1 MGGCSG
7 ESPVRNSY
15 HRRRMPNAMNSVT
28 RTVKRRIIWSRI
40 GYATSLLIIAIAAAT
55 LYRLLRDVDVEKVVA
70 ALHATSG
77 RTILIAGIFVA
88 TGYVTLTLYDFF
100 SLRTIG
106 RRDVPYRIAALAS
119 FTSYSIGHTLGATVF
134 TGGAIRLR
142 IYSAW
147 GLSIIEVAKIAFV
160 TGLTFWLGNAF
171 ILGLGMAYAP
181 EAAGAVSQLPPW
193 LNRVIALTGLA
204 VIVGYVVWLLPHPR
218 VIGRDHWQITLPNAR
233 LTLAQIGIGVMDLS
247 SGALAMY
254 TLLPGEPRLD
264 FVTVL
269 VTFVMAT
276 LLGFLSHAP
285 GSLGVFEAALLV
297 GLPQLEKEGLLGS
310 LVIFRTLYF
319 ILPFTLAV
327 IILGIREL
335 SLGARAATTS
345 QAG

>member
-1 MGGCSG
+1 MLD
-7 ESPVRNSY
+7 
-15 HRRRMPNAMNSVT
+15 AMNVVT
-28 RTVKRRIIWSRI
+28 RTVDKRINWSRI
-40 GYATSLLIIAIAAAT
+40 GFAISLLIIALAAVT
-55 LYRLLRDVDVEKVVA
+55 LVRLLRDVDVGKVVA
-70 ALHATSG
+70 ALQATST
-77 RTILIAGIFVA
+77 RRVLTAGLFVL
-88 TGYVTLTLYDFF
+88 TGYATLTLYDFF

-106 RRDVPYRIAALAS
+106 RREVPYRIAALAS

-181 EAAGAVSQLPPW
+181 EAAGAVSQLPAW
-193 LNRVIALTGLA
+193 LNRVIALTGIA
-204 VIVGYVVWLLPHPR
+204 VIVGYVVWLLPRPR
-218 VIGRDHWQITLPNAR
+218 VIGRDHWQITLPNAC

-254 TLLPGEPRLD
+254 TLLPGEPSLD

-297 GLPQLEKEGLLGS
+297 GLPQIEKEGLLGS
-310 LVIFRTLYF
+310 LVIFRMLYF
-319 ILPFTLAV
+319 ILPFSLALV
-327 IILGIREL
+327 ILGIREL
-335 SLGARAATTS
+335 SLGARAATAT
-345 QAG
+345 QAGDNLDPPAP